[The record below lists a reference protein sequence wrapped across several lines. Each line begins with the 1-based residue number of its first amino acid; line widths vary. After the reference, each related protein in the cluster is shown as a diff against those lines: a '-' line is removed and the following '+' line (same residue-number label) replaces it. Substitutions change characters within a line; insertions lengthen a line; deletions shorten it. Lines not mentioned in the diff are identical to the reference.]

1 VIGRPHRKAWT
12 PRALA
17 LFAAAGFGVALPAGA
32 APPESVEVGALTVLV
47 DKSPAAAAVSAQAMN
62 DALHGQSA
70 TRPVR
75 SAALEAWLE
84 GAAAGERA
92 VALRVDPAAGL
103 ELVEF
108 DAAELSRL
116 ASAAGP
122 ETRFELLGE
131 REPALR
137 WMRPTL
143 GIARAWRIAGRG
155 AGVRVGLVEI
165 GGLGRTTDTV
175 IPFLRYGGCADTWH
189 ATMVGGVIALRP
201 AASWNRGYDGI
212 ASSVRLLDAG
222 ACSTRDRDLFAA
234 VDWALAQGASVLN
247 LSWGTPTGGAY
258 DAAATLVDE
267 IAWSRGTV
275 IVAAAGNDA
284 GAVWSPALAHG
295 ALAVGA
301 TDDRDTESVRDDAVA
316 GFSSWIDPK
325 GGSAKPELVAPGAD
339 VTTAAPGYQA
349 LARASGTS
357 LAAPAVSAVA
367 ALLLGARP
375 ELAGHGPAVR
385 ALLLASAGLQPGAA
399 DASRRPGERA
409 GEGYPRAEIAAESAV
424 AGRYGWLDLG
434 TADAGTRRVLTT
446 LRLRRGQQVRAAI
459 AWDQP
464 GRYHAA
470 GLGAMADLDLALVAA
485 DGTVVGES
493 RAAAGGYEAVAAR
506 VPAHGEYRL
515 VATVF
520 RHDTLDRAGQLPGR
534 TPLGWAWA
542 VVPTIR

>member
-1 VIGRPHRKAWT
+1 MVGRPHRSPWT
-12 PRALA
+12 HRALA
-17 LFAAAGFGVALPAGA
+17 LLAAAGCGAFLPAGA
-32 APPESVEVGALTVLV
+32 APPEPVEVGALSVLV
-47 DKSPAAAAVSAQAMN
+47 DKSPAIAAASAQAMN
-62 DALHGQSA
+62 DALRGQSA
-70 TRPVR
+70 TRPAR
-75 SAALEAWLE
+75 SAALEAWLD
-84 GAAAGERA
+84 GATAGERA
-92 VALRVDPAAGL
+92 VVLRLDPAAGL
-103 ELVEF
+103 ELVEI
-108 DAAELSRL
+108 DAAEAPRL
-116 ASAAGP
+116 VDAAGP

-155 AGVRVGLVEI
+155 EGVRVGLVEI

-222 ACSTRDRDLFAA
+222 ACSARDRDLFAA
-234 VDWALAQGASVLN
+234 IDWALVQGASVLN

-258 DAAATLVDE
+258 DAAAALVDE

-316 GFSSWIDPK
+316 GFSSWIDPRT
-325 GGSAKPELVAPGAD
+325 GSAKPELVAPGAE

-375 ELAGHGPAVR
+375 DLAGHGPAVR
-385 ALLLASAGLQPGAA
+385 ALLLASAGLQPGAT
-399 DASRRPGERA
+399 DAARRPGDRA
-409 GEGYPRAEIAAESAV
+409 GEGYPRAEIAAESA
-424 AGRYGWLDLG
+424 AEGRCGWLDLV
-434 TADAGTRRVLTT
+434 TADAGTRRVLTI
-446 LRLRRGQQVRAAI
+446 LRLKRGQQVRAAI

-470 GLGAMADLDLALVAA
+470 GLGAMADLDLALVTA
-485 DGTVVGES
+485 DGRIVAES
-493 RAAAGGYEAVAAR
+493 RTATGSYEALSVR
-506 VPAHGEYRL
+506 VPASGEYRL

-520 RHDTLDRAGQLPGR
+520 RHDSLDRAGRLPGR

-542 VVPTIR
+542 LIPSTR